1 MLHDYTTVS
10 PESVKQETDL
20 ALAYAE
26 TLLTQAA
33 AYAEEP
39 SFDGT
44 MRPID
49 EAWGRVAEAYGK
61 GAFMGQVSTDEAVR
75 NAGTAADERL
85 TKWRVGLAFRPDL
98 YRAVAAF
105 EATDDAQ
112 ALTGEQRHLLDV
124 WLRDFRRAGQE
135 IDPEVRAELGERTA
149 QHHRLERDRSGGG
162 WKIIEHVACAREHDR
177 GSPSDA
183 AVGRL
188 HDRPADR
195 CRIKRVAEPG
205 DQTVWVGRIDVE

>member
-1 MLHDYTTVS
+1 MLHDYTTIS

-33 AYAEEP
+33 ASAEEP
-39 SFDGT
+39 SYDGT
-44 MRPID
+44 MRLID
-49 EAWGRVAEAYGK
+49 LAWARAAEAYGK

-85 TKWRVGLAFRPDL
+85 TKWRVGLAFRGDL

-105 EATDDAQ
+105 ASTDEAQT
-112 ALTGEQRHLLDV
+112 LEGEQRHLLEI

-135 IDPEVRAELGERTA
+135 MDPQIRAELEGLRA
-149 QHHRLERDRSGGG
+149 RLVELEVAFQRNVNEARDF
-162 WKIIEHVACAREHDR
+162 IE
-177 GSPSDA
+177 
-183 AVGRL
+183 
-188 HDRPADR
+188 
-195 CRIKRVAEPG
+195 
-205 DQTVWVGRIDVE
+205 

>member
-1 MLHDYTTVS
+1 MPHDYTTVS

-33 AYAEEP
+33 ASAEEP

-85 TKWRVGLAFRPDL
+85 TKWRVGLAFRGDL
-98 YRAVAAF
+98 YRAVA
-105 EATDDAQ
+105 
-112 ALTGEQRHLLDV
+112 
-124 WLRDFRRAGQE
+124 E
-135 IDPEVRAELGERTA
+135 ILAWVYRVNRYRYYSELN
-149 QHHRLERDRSGGG
+149 
-162 WKIIEHVACAREHDR
+162 HV
-177 GSPSDA
+177 
-183 AVGRL
+183 VN
-188 HDRPADR
+188 
-195 CRIKRVAEPG
+195 
-205 DQTVWVGRIDVE
+205 